1 MRGLWALALDA
12 SVEATAFS
20 HDFSASLRTLQL
32 AERGAPD
39 IKTRCGGIPAAR
51 PVKLVMIAEQWRSP
65 TPPRTQF
72 FMVVEVFGSSGR
84 SALGSVTVAPQRTG
98 SI

>member
-20 HDFSASLRTLQL
+20 HDFSASLRTLKL
-32 AERGAPD
+32 AERGVPD

-51 PVKLVMIAEQWRSP
+51 SVKPVMIAEQWRSP
-65 TPPRTQF
+65 PLREPNFSWWSRF
-72 FMVVEVFGSSGR
+72 
-84 SALGSVTVAPQRTG
+84 SAPADIRRRAA
-98 SI
+98 

>member
-1 MRGLWALALDA
+1 MRGLWALTLDA

-20 HDFSASLRTLQL
+20 HDFSVSLRTLKL
-32 AERGAPD
+32 AERGALD

-51 PVKLVMIAEQWRSP
+51 SVKLVIEEQWRLA
-65 TPPRTQF
+65 PPRTQF
-72 FMVVEVFGSSGR
+72 FHGGHGFRLQRTFGAR
-84 SALGSVTVAPQRTG
+84 QRDCSATRTG

>member
-39 IKTRCGGIPAAR
+39 IKTRCGGIPGER
-51 PVKLVMIAEQWRSP
+51 PVKLVTIANSGAHRPLREPNFAWRS
-65 TPPRTQF
+65 RF
-72 FMVVEVFGSSGR
+72 
-84 SALGSVTVAPQRTG
+84 SASADIRRRAA
-98 SI
+98 